1 MFEIVRRNLSK
12 IEASLLVQEMRNFP
26 DIVYFSE
33 SHLSHL
39 PHTFVAEIDGQFAGV
54 CGVYEI
60 GTWIKLGP
68 LVVLQEYH
76 GRGLGRA
83 LIQKVLQNYPNKNF
97 LIISSNTKVQRI
109 ALTSGF
115 AECRSFFALPNI
127 VKFALARQLVH
138 MLNTRLI
145 LEKIRKSIHYKRGPM
160 RWYVRYNAM

>member
-12 IEASLLVQEMRNFP
+12 IEASRLVQEMRDFP

-33 SHLSHL
+33 SHLCHL
-39 PHTFVAEIDGQFAGV
+39 PHTFVAEFDGQFAGV

-83 LIQKVLQNYPNKNF
+83 LIDVILQHYPSHNY
-97 LIISSNTKVQRI
+97 LIISSNKIVQRI

-160 RWYVRYNAM
+160 RWYVRYN